1 MNRPIG
7 DKSIITIFDQVLK
20 DTINFTNV
28 YSKGKNSKGK
38 NIMGRHYTLRS
49 WRGSLI
55 TYLAAM
61 GMSTRHIQLFSLHS
75 SHSVIDYYVEKLEL
89 LKLKQGLMDKIQQN
103 LCEDDDTCSTVAS
116 NSATYTCT
124 QQPQSN
130 VEQGA
135 SIDAEYGDAYG
146 DNYTVNNDYHEDRFN
161 NEHGDEFGDNYTVNN
176 GDEYHDN
183 YQDTLNYGVNDE
195 HHEVPERINFEQGVC
210 NDYID
215 DGTADIYMDQNEC
228 DVYSRNSMC
237 VNGTVDDETM
247 ISLGPRSKGIDMYIF
262 QIANSF
268 TLLHIQD

>member
-20 DTINFTNV
+20 DTIGFTNV
-28 YSKGKNSKGK
+28 YCKGKNSKGK
-38 NIMGRHYTLRS
+38 DIMGRHYSLRS

-89 LKLKQGLMDKIQQN
+89 LKLKQGLMDQIEQN
-103 LCEDDDTCSTVAS
+103 LQDTYSVADTATTVAS

-124 QQPQSN
+124 QQQQTQSN
-130 VEQGA
+130 VEHGA
-135 SIDAEYGDAYG
+135 SIDAEYGDAYAR
-146 DNYTVNNDYHEDRFN
+146 NDHYRFN
-161 NEHGDEFGDNYTVNN
+161 DEHGDEFGDN
-176 GDEYHDN
+176 DEYHDN
-183 YQDTLNYGVNDE
+183 YQDTLNSEYGVNDE
-195 HHEVPERINFEQGVC
+195 HYEVPEAINFEQGVC

-215 DGTADIYMDQNEC
+215 DATDIYMDQNEC
-228 DVYSRNSMC
+228 NVYSRNSNGAHSLC

-247 ISLGPRSKGIDMYIF
+247 ISLGRGSKGIDIYIF

-268 TLLHIQD
+268 RLLHIQD